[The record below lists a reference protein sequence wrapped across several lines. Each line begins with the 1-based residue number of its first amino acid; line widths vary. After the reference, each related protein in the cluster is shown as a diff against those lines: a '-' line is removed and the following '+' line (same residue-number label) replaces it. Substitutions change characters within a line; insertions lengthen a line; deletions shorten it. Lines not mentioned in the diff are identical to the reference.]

1 MNESPLEAATRVLG
15 ARAHVVPA
23 KYRNV
28 AIELAALI
36 LVSGQ
41 GLDPD
46 NLHKLIQAVPV
57 NLRTF
62 AQMLVINLAK
72 TKDKERTVILHWA
85 DVVLTMHAEDLKRQ
99 R

>member
-1 MNESPLEAATRVLG
+1 MESPLEIATRQLG
-15 ARAHVVPA
+15 PRAHVVPA

-28 AIELAALI
+28 ALELAALI
-36 LVSGQ
+36 LVSGK

-46 NLHKLIQAVPV
+46 NLHLLIQACPV

-62 AQMLVINLAK
+62 AQLLVLNLAK

-85 DVVLTMHAEDLKRQ
+85 DVLLTMYSEDLR
-99 R
+99 RSR